1 MNTITINGET
11 ITTYGNNVV
20 VRNGKVTV
28 DGEVIKEFTGN
39 PTVIIN
45 GSVNNIECS
54 GSVEVNQGIVYK
66 NIDCCGSCT
75 VHGDV
80 RGNIDAGGSVH
91 CENVYG
97 DIDAGGSV
105 NCKKGYF

>member
-1 MNTITINGET
+1 MFIQKILLRLMSLFTKENKSMNTITINGET

-45 GSVNNIECS
+45 GRVFYSES
-54 GSVEVNQGIVYK
+54 
-66 NIDCCGSCT
+66 D
-75 VHGDV
+75 
-80 RGNIDAGGSVH
+80 
-91 CENVYG
+91 
-97 DIDAGGSV
+97 
-105 NCKKGYF
+105 

>member
-1 MNTITINGET
+1 MNTITINGKT

-45 GSVNNIECS
+45 GGVNNIECS

-80 RGNIDAGGSVH
+80 GGNIDAGGSVH